1 MDTLPKLTGHRLK
14 ILALG
19 TVRYLLL
26 RHGELTVQLKERGLA
41 LVFLGTE
48 YHHIPGTVVGDE
60 HRRAGL
66 MAEVGYFI
74 L

>member
-26 RHGELTVQLKERGLA
+26 RHGELTVQLKERGLT
-41 LVFLGTE
+41 LIFLGAE
-48 YHHIPGTVVGDE
+48 YHDVPETVTGDE
-60 HRRAGL
+60 HRLPGL
-66 MAEVGYFI
+66 MAEVRYFI
-74 L
+74 I